1 MLFQTLENT
10 LQRLQSE
17 PIAIDRLA
25 KLDPL
30 IRFAKQSL
38 IDHGSIKLHFICTHN
53 SRRSQLAQAWAHACG
68 LHFALPIQSFSGGA
82 EVTAF
87 HANTIVALQSQG
99 FEISG
104 SQSQNAHHML
114 KAGVEDQGIL
124 MFSKLIDD
132 SINPT
137 EQFAAVM
144 TCDHADKNC
153 PFVLGAT
160 QRISLPYQDPK
171 IADGTPSQAAV
182 YAERSFQIAHELV
195 YVFHQI
201 ALNQ

>member
-10 LQRLQSE
+10 LQKLQSE
-17 PIAIDRLA
+17 PVAIDRLA

-38 IDHGSIKLHFICTHN
+38 IDHGYIKLHFICTHN

-68 LHFALPIQSFSGGA
+68 LYFDLPIQSFSGGA

-87 HANTIVALQSQG
+87 HANTIFALQSQG
-99 FEISG
+99 FDISG
-104 SQSQNAHHML
+104 HESQNTRYML
-114 KAGVEDQGIL
+114 KAGAEDQGIL

-132 SINPT
+132 TINPT
-137 EQFAAVM
+137 ELFAAVM

-182 YAERSFQIAHELV
+182 YAERSLQIAHELI
-195 YVFHQI
+195 YVFHQV
-201 ALNQ
+201 ALTK